1 VIDPPAHDRHVLMSK
16 RQSQW
21 QQPRIDARVAGRQ
34 QGREH
39 RASIERKAA
48 PDPFNRI
55 VDRRSPRSGPIML
68 RANVRGCR
76 REDDVFVGIAE
87 NERQQRFDGQAPVA
101 DAIAGLVGM
110 VPALVHRTR
119 WQAMPVVDQ
128 DRRYRA
134 HGQTSR
140 PSQGRCRPD
149 RGVQRA
155 ARVPGGRQ
163 KRKTLRA
170 TIRAPEGSESFH
182 PLRCLPAASAP
193 RGARHLAREG
203 RLAGA

>member
-1 VIDPPAHDRHVLMSK
+1 VVDPPAHDGHVFLSQ
-16 RQSQW
+16 RQPQR
-21 QQPRIDARVAGRQ
+21 QQPGIDAPVARRE

-39 RASIERKAA
+39 CASIEREAA
-48 PDPFNRI
+48 PDPFDRI
-55 VDRRSPRSGPIML
+55 VDRRSPRSGPITI

-76 REDDVFVGIAE
+76 REDDVFIGIAE
-87 NERQQRFDGQAPVA
+87 NEWQQRFDGQASVP
-101 DAIAGLVGM
+101 DAIAGLVGV
-110 VPALVHRTR
+110 VPALVHRTG

-149 RGVQRA
+149 RWVQRA
-155 ARVPGGRQ
+155 AHVPGGRQ

-170 TIRAPEGSESFH
+170 TIRAPEGLESFH
-182 PLRCLPAASAP
+182 PLRCLPATSASLD
-193 RGARHLAREG
+193 ARHLAREG